1 MMSGG
6 WLRQSCRSRTNLGIS
21 TSKMYEFLRPRRLY
35 EYRDATPSGVGR
47 PDGRRLM
54 TDRTEARLV
63 YDTKTQPW
71 SAGVRTAGQRARRF
85 LYAADEAELVI
96 QVAPDRQ
103 PDHCKLSGQ
112 VLDEGMPIEGAAVS
126 LHGVTTSVHR
136 ETD

>member
-1 MMSGG
+1 
-6 WLRQSCRSRTNLGIS
+6 
-21 TSKMYEFLRPRRLY
+21 
-35 EYRDATPSGVGR
+35 
-47 PDGRRLM
+47 M

-63 YDTKTQPW
+63 YDTKTQPL

-103 PDHCKLSGQ
+103 PDYCKLSGQ

-126 LHGVTTSVHR
+126 LHGATSSLHR
-136 ETD
+136 ETDEDGEFMIGAVPRGAYSLEVDTPVRQLSVAPLDVE